1 MSSLHEGGRAD
12 ATSSYP
18 ASEER
23 GSTPVPRTASLELV
37 AGASN
42 GPPVEDPV
50 TAILFN
56 RPEVSDRAD
65 ASMDAPPTSN
75 GADQRRSNGTGAGRN
90 AATDAAVLNK
100 GMDAMDE
107 LIARNNSPGVNQP
120 SYGTVPNS
128 AEDSPPYKYE
138 PLGPRKLS
146 AAKLDNLPAPERAR
160 GAIPSRLAG
169 GDQQPSNGSGSAA
182 GARRAGAAAAGE
194 EKPDSK
200 TTDGANATG
209 PPQLAEGLE
218 AYQLV
223 PLSQVGG
230 HGGEKCPFC
239 DSEVNKTNGLKI
251 HLGKHCPSVPKAYKR
266 GGGPKLIPTGMFI
279 VKRADGSPATPTEEE
294 AKGDVDDNDTNS
306 STGSGHAAADAAE
319 QAEEQPRRGRRAAAA
334 LPPAPE
340 ASRPKRAKQ
349 AAAPAQIAEGRPRR
363 VSRPPARSLTPPRRG
378 AAGAAAAVAAVAAVA
393 APPSRPQRRSLP
405 GAKPK
410 APEAARASKRIVHI
424 ARLDGQFQCGGCGRL
439 FETSAGLKRHA
450 HVHKENPLDKPEE
463 AYEIVEEVAEKP
475 PSAAKKPPS
484 AAKKPPSAAKK
495 PPSAA
500 KTPSPRARAARAVE
514 VAAGAARA

>member
-223 PLSQVGG
+223 PLSQVGV

-319 QAEEQPRRGRRAAAA
+319 QAEEQPQRGRRAAAA
-334 LPPAPE
+334 PPPAPE

-349 AAAPAQIAEGRPRR
+349 PPPPPKSPRGDR
-363 VSRPPARSLTPPRRG
+363 
-378 AAGAAAAVAAVAAVA
+378 AG
-393 APPSRPQRRSLP
+393 
-405 GAKPK
+405 
-410 APEAARASKRIVHI
+410 
-424 ARLDGQFQCGGCGRL
+424 
-439 FETSAGLKRHA
+439 SAGRR
-450 HVHKENPLDKPEE
+450 
-463 AYEIVEEVAEKP
+463 
-475 PSAAKKPPS
+475 
-484 AAKKPPSAAKK
+484 
-495 PPSAA
+495 
-500 KTPSPRARAARAVE
+500 RAR
-514 VAAGAARA
+514 